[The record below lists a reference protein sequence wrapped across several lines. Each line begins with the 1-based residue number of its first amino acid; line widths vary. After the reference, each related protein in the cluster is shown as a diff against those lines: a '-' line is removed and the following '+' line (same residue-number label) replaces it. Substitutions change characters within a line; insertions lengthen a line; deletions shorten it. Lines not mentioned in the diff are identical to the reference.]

1 MFFVDNERYFLKYY
15 FLPPYRWMS
24 RKLKHCCT
32 LSLSKFTEGL
42 TKYWQLHESV
52 LYRNKCRWNVIL
64 LETSVTDPD
73 PCSMAFWIRNRCK
86 QVKSPKT
93 YYKRVPTGIDKYSI
107 GSFLPLIQILFNGS
121 AVVKNVCFKTL
132 DRVKKKSGFRSKFR
146 FLAYSDP
153 YKRIRIRNKDKN
165 SFILTF
171 KNDQLPI
178 VNLLPAEGSKIRLPW
193 EFSPVKKKTLTG
205 HTDCNA
211 TRGER

>member
-15 FLPPYRWMS
+15 FLPPYRWMP
-24 RKLKHCCT
+24 RKLKHCT
-32 LSLSKFTEGL
+32 LSLGKFTEGL

-93 YYKRVPTGIDKYSI
+93 YYKRVPTGIDQYSI
-107 GSFLPLIQILFNGS
+107 GSFLPLIQIFFNGS

-153 YKRIRIRNKDKN
+153 YKRIRIRNNDRN
-165 SFILTF
+165 SIILTF